1 MQSAPTPHI
10 HEAIKVAGSKRGEV
24 NRAYLFLLHEFAL
37 PGGVLWTIFQDVGVS
52 KRGAKLEERGIS
64 DASGSVL
71 V

>member
-1 MQSAPTPHI
+1 MQSALTPHI

-24 NRAYLFLLHEFAL
+24 
-37 PGGVLWTIFQDVGVS
+37 LWSTSQGAGVS

-64 DASGSVL
+64 DAQGSVL